1 MKIAIGSDHA
11 GFEAKEILRAQVASW
26 GHDVLDVGCHSTDSC
41 DYPDFA
47 RAVATEVGTGDVDR
61 GFLVC
66 GSGTG
71 MAMGA
76 NRVAGVRAVQA
87 WSQEITSLS
96 RTHNDANVACFGAR
110 AQDTVEIVRLARI
123 WLETAFDGDRHA
135 RRVSMLG

>member
-11 GFEAKEILRAQVASW
+11 GFEGKERLRGLIESW
-26 GHDVLDVGCHSTDSC
+26 GHEVLDVGCHSTESC
-41 DYPDFA
+41 DYPDLA
-47 RAVATEVGTGDVDR
+47 RAVATAVAAGDVER

-87 WSQEITSLS
+87 WSEDATRLS
-96 RTHNDANVACFGAR
+96 RTHNDANVACFGTRLQNA
-110 AQDTVEIVRLARI
+110 DEIAHLARI
-123 WLETAFDGDRHA
+123 WLDTGFDGERHA